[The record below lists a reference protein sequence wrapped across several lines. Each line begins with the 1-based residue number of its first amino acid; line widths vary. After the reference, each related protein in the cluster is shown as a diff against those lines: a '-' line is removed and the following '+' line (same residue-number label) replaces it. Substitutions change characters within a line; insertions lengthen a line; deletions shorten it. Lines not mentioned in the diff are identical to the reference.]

1 LAAFAA
7 DKNLDAKAMTES
19 HAPQPDV
26 TLLLDMDGVIRE
38 ATLAPS
44 MSSENI
50 DGWVG
55 RPWSDIVG
63 SAGDKIQRMMHDTKR
78 TGISAF
84 RQITQRF
91 PSGLEIPM
99 EFTTVLLGGRAGML
113 AIGKN
118 LQAVA
123 ELQARL
129 ISAQQTIE
137 RDYWK
142 LREIETRYRLVIE
155 DSNEAVLLVKVSDL
169 RIVEANRTATVALA
183 GSSRR
188 RESVIGRDVLQ
199 DIAAKDRE
207 PVELMLRRIRD
218 QGKAPGI
225 LLHLGEEAAPWMLRG
240 SLMTSETTP
249 VFLLQMTPIGKTGRA
264 TQSRQDDLEALLD
277 GLPDAVATLDESGAI
292 RRVNRAFLE
301 LVEIGSKDA
310 VVGEK
315 LSRWLSRPGADL
327 AVLISNIQRHGF
339 VRLLST
345 TIQGELGSE
354 TDIELSA
361 SGYSQDDDSLIV
373 LVLRNVAR
381 RLSSSPE
388 SDGLRAALASMNE
401 AVGKTPLRKLVK
413 STVEVVEQHYV
424 RAALQLAGGNRTSA
438 AEILGLSRQSLYAKL
453 ERYNLGEKE
462 LGSEETT

>member
-1 LAAFAA
+1 MKKPMSEF
-7 DKNLDAKAMTES
+7 NT
-19 HAPQPDV
+19 PQPDV

-38 ATLAPS
+38 ATLAAS
-44 MSSENI
+44 MSKENI
-50 DGWVG
+50 DSWVG
-55 RPWSDIVG
+55 RPWSEVVG
-63 SAGDKIQRMMHDTKR
+63 GAGEKIQRMMQDTRR

-84 RQITQRF
+84 RQITQVF

-155 DSNEAVLLVKVSDL
+155 DSHDAVLLAKVADL
-169 RIVEANRTATVALA
+169 RIVEANRTAAAAMGGLA
-183 GSSRR
+183 RR
-188 RESVIGRDVLQ
+188 KEGLVGRDLLQ
-199 DIAAKDRE
+199 ELSAKDRE
-207 PVELMLRRIRD
+207 PVEMMLRRVRD

-225 LLHLGEEAAPWMLRG
+225 VIHMGEEATPWTLRG
-240 SLMTSETTP
+240 SLMTQESLP
-249 VFLLQMTPIGKTGRA
+249 VFLLQMTPIGKLVGA
-264 TQSRQDDLEALLD
+264 AAPEHEDLGGLLD
-277 GLPDAVATLDESGAI
+277 RLPDAVTIIDENGAI
-292 RRVNRAFLE
+292 KKANRAFTE
-301 LVEIGSKDA
+301 LVEIGSPDA
-310 VVGEK
+310 VVDENLG
-315 LSRWLSRPGADL
+315 RWLSRPGADL
-327 AVLISNIQRHGF
+327 GVLISNIQRHGL

-345 TIQGELGSE
+345 TVQGELGTE
-354 TDIELSA
+354 TEIEISA
-361 SGYSQDDDSLIV
+361 SGYQQVNEKRIV
-373 LVLRNVAR
+373 LILRNVAR
-381 RLSSSPE
+381 RLSPGPE
-388 SDGLRAALASMNE
+388 SDTLRAALASMNE

-424 RAALQLAGGNRTSA
+424 RAALQLAEGNRTTA

-453 ERYNLGEKE
+453 DRYNLNDKE
-462 LGSEETT
+462 FDSEET

>member
-1 LAAFAA
+1 MQS
-7 DKNLDAKAMTES
+7 AMSEFN
-19 HAPQPDV
+19 APQPDV

-38 ATLAPS
+38 VTLSAS
-44 MSSENI
+44 MSRENI
-50 DGWVG
+50 DGWLG
-55 RPWSDIVG
+55 RPWSEVVG
-63 SAGDKIQRMMHDTKR
+63 GAPEKIQRMMQDTQR

-91 PSGLEIPM
+91 PSGLELPM

-155 DSNEAVLLVKVSDL
+155 DSNDAVFLAKVADL
-169 RIVEANRTATVALA
+169 RIVEANRTAATALA
-183 GSSRR
+183 GAARR
-188 RESVIGRDVLQ
+188 KEGLVGRDFLQ
-199 DIAAKDRE
+199 ELSARDRE
-207 PVELMLRRIRD
+207 PVELMLRRVRD

-225 LLHLGEEAAPWMLRG
+225 VIHLGAEGAPWTLRG
-240 SLMTSETTP
+240 SLMTQESTP
-249 VFLLQMTPIGKTGRA
+249 IFLLQMTPIGKSIGA
-264 TQSRQDDLEALLD
+264 TTPEHEDLEGLLD
-277 GLPDAVATLDESGAI
+277 RLPDAVLIIDQDGEIKRA
-292 RRVNRAFLE
+292 NRAFAE
-301 LVEIGSKDA
+301 LVEIGSA
-310 VVGEK
+310 GTVTGEN
-315 LSRWLSRPGADL
+315 LGRWLSRPGADL
-327 AVLISNIQRHGF
+327 SVLISNIQRHGM

-345 TIQGELGSE
+345 TVQGELGTE
-354 TDIELSA
+354 TEIEVSA
-361 SGYSQDDDSLIV
+361 SGYQHGSDHRIV

-388 SDGLRAALASMNE
+388 TDSLRAALASMNE
-401 AVGKTPLRKLVK
+401 TVGKTPLRKLVK

-424 RAALQLAGGNRTSA
+424 RAALQLADGNRTTA

-453 ERYNLGEKE
+453 DRYNLDDKE
-462 LGSEETT
+462 TDNEEI

>member
-1 LAAFAA
+1 MNVMSEF
-7 DKNLDAKAMTES
+7 N
-19 HAPQPDV
+19 APQPDV

-38 ATLAPS
+38 ATLAAS
-44 MSSENI
+44 MSRENI
-50 DGWVG
+50 DSWLG
-55 RPWSDIVG
+55 RPWSEVVG
-63 SAGDKIQRMMHDTKR
+63 PAAEKIQRMMQDTQR

-91 PSGLEIPM
+91 PSGLELPM

-155 DSNEAVLLVKVSDL
+155 DSNDAVLLAKVADL
-169 RIVEANRTATVALA
+169 RIVEANRTAATALA
-183 GSSRR
+183 GSTRR
-188 RESVIGRDVLQ
+188 KDGLVGRDFLPESSG
-199 DIAAKDRE
+199 KDRD
-207 PVELMLRRIRD
+207 PVEMMLRRVRD

-225 LLHLGEEAAPWMLRG
+225 VVHLGEEATPWTLRG
-240 SLMTSETTP
+240 SLMTQESTP
-249 VFLLQMTPIGKTGRA
+249 VFLLQMTPIGKLIGA
-264 TQSRQDDLEALLD
+264 TAPGHDDLGGILD
-277 GLPDAVATLDESGAI
+277 RIPDAVTIIDENGSIKRA
-292 RRVNRAFLE
+292 NRAFTE
-301 LVEIGSKDA
+301 LVEIGSTDA
-310 VVGEK
+310 LIGEN
-315 LSRWLSRPGADL
+315 LGRWLSRPGADL
-327 AVLISNIQRHGF
+327 SVLISNIQRHGL

-345 TIQGELGSE
+345 TVQGELGTE
-354 TDIELSA
+354 TEIEISA
-361 SGYSQDDDSLIV
+361 SGYRHGNDGRIV

-388 SDGLRAALASMNE
+388 SDGLRTALASMNE

-424 RAALQLAGGNRTSA
+424 RAALQLADGNRTTA

-453 ERYNLGEKE
+453 DRYNLDDKE
-462 LGSEETT
+462 QDDEET